1 LNLGSKWVD
10 SQNPDLFLFLLHWGL
25 PVWGEGLLCSLK
37 EVDVLG
43 LEWRVREGWG
53 LMATECFWI
62 SVAPQSSEWMDILV
76 AVAAAS
82 RLVLVHQGDV
92 FSKLVL
98 PQIQQDLVE
107 LFLVPLE
114 PEGETVGDLREQ
126 GQLQE

>member
-1 LNLGSKWVD
+1 
-10 SQNPDLFLFLLHWGL
+10 
-25 PVWGEGLLCSLK
+25 
-37 EVDVLG
+37 
-43 LEWRVREGWG
+43 
-53 LMATECFWI
+53 MATECFWI